1 MLLHSLEVTLYI
13 ARNRNQPQVVTAQLQ
28 LQHLQLQPN
37 SSEKSMEIPWD
48 GKKVTNL
55 ASLKIHMDR
64 KKLKI
69 NKSLKPPPRR
79 STDQHINQTK
89 IAPPPQKKKN
99 GYTHTQTQ
107 PNPQTP
113 THKGEPFA
121 ETVILRFWG
130 PRLFGKPS
138 TWLILLNGFQ
148 IAPKP
153 FPRAR
158 AARFLYKRMN
168 VRGPSVTINDLE
180 QSSCLNKLYVPMFY
194 KHQ

>member
-89 IAPPPQKKKN
+89 IAPPPKKKRIH
-99 GYTHTQTQ
+99 THTQTQ

-121 ETVILRFWG
+121 ETVVLRFWG

-180 QSSCLNKLYVPMFY
+180 NKLLLIDF
-194 KHQ
+194 HQLYP

>member
-1 MLLHSLEVTLYI
+1 
-13 ARNRNQPQVVTAQLQ
+13 
-28 LQHLQLQPN
+28 
-37 SSEKSMEIPWD
+37 MEIPWD

-64 KKLKI
+64 KQLKI
-69 NKSLKPPPRR
+69 NKSLKPPRDINR
-79 STDQHINQTK
+79 STYQPNTNS
-89 IAPPPQKKKN
+89 PPPKKKN
-99 GYTHTQTQ
+99 AHTHTQ
-107 PNPQTP
+107 PNPHTP

-121 ETVILRFWG
+121 ETVVLRFWG

-180 QSSCLNKLYVPMFY
+180 NKLLLIDF
-194 KHQ
+194 HQLYP